1 MASLKVLTLF
11 YAMTEPRWKQVFER
25 LSEAERRLAKE
36 ILRKSL
42 EREGRPLSEE
52 VLNRMAEKAVEDARA
67 MIRKK
72 GRRTLRG
79 LKAGIR
85 AFWEEFKKE
94 TPS

>member
-1 MASLKVLTLF
+1 
-11 YAMTEPRWKQVFER
+11 MTEPKWKQIFER

-42 EREGRPLSEE
+42 ERQGRYVSEE
-52 VLNRMAEKAVEDARA
+52 VLNEMAEKAVEEARA
-67 MIRKK
+67 MIQKK
-72 GRRTLRG
+72 GKQTFRG

-94 TPS
+94 AHD